1 MKKIKTILFSLVM
14 MLSLGVFGQV
24 CDNQLIS
31 INLGTGLNENYLPII
46 NSSGQP
52 LSNFGSIDTHWKLIS
67 NAILVDPCTSNLR
80 NTINGNAYLVNHN
93 NVPINSSNWINQTD
107 VVTIAPI
114 KGSNYTTFNCNNGFI
129 NNNRVPYIFGRNFCV
144 CENGEYNINLSL
156 KADDI
161 GWIEIFNRT
170 TQQVVF
176 TSNKYTFNISVFN
189 PLIITNTLN
198 LTNGNYQIK
207 VYIENTNST
216 TVGFS
221 LKGNIESKKGKLSLS
236 DCYIPTPNTSN
247 VTINKILDNNQ
258 NNIFDS
264 GDLLGANWEFEVKN
278 RQTNSIN
285 RYITDSFGR
294 IVIPELAYG
303 DYEIKEI
310 PKEGW
315 NCSSPINGIFSLS
328 LNSNFYEINF
338 YNRKGNS
345 SDCQCPEFGVI
356 NLSDNTKSKL
366 AKKEEYKCGSTIQMD
381 KNSSQ
386 LINFSFNCFK
396 DARFVNQVVLPNG
409 KMIEGKSKYL
419 DPIAMQELT
428 KEYGCGVY
436 KFKIDGYCCDKLCSS
451 CEIKVNVTGCD
462 TPKAC
467 DVECCIP
474 SSLKL
479 ANTWINGSETSI
491 FYRETSRNVTKIA
504 YEPTQEIVNLI
515 DSYILQMQSNIIAQK
530 CENSVNAN
538 FQIAYKLYKYNGSNN
553 FSDGQQIQNEFSTN
567 RNAFSQVATLNNYRT
582 SDLFN
587 FSFNGDFTAVIEI
600 EMKWTGINN
609 TEMCNTIVVGALRNF
624 TSTMR
629 LNPNTTQR
637 QFKKY
642 TLQSNFL
649 SNQKK

>member
-1 MKKIKTILFSLVM
+1 
-14 MLSLGVFGQV
+14 MLLNLGVWGQV

-67 NAILVDPCTSNLR
+67 NAILIEPCTSNLR

-114 KGSNYTTFNCNNGFI
+114 KGSNYTAFNCNNGFI

-176 TSNKYTFNISVFN
+176 TSNKYTFSTLVFN
-189 PLIITNTLN
+189 PLVITNTLN
-198 LTNGNYQIK
+198 LTKGNYQIK
-207 VYIENTNST
+207 VYLENTNST

-285 RYITDSFGR
+285 SYITDSFGR

-315 NCSSPINGIFSLS
+315 NCSSPINGAFSLS

-356 NLSDNTKSKL
+356 TLSDNTKSKL

-386 LINFSFNCFK
+386 LINFNFNCSK

-409 KMIEGKSKYL
+409 KIIKGESKYL

-428 KEYGCGVY
+428 KEFGCGVY

-451 CEIKVNVTGCD
+451 CEIKVNVTGCEA
-462 TPKAC
+462 PKDCITCCLPSTLKDINDNKLFLNQFRNPSLDYQPSENFKTLINNYLSTIRAEATENNC
-467 DVECCIP
+467 QLKEGDVEI
-474 SSLKL
+474 KL
-479 ANTWINGSETSI
+479 
-491 FYRETSRNVTKIA
+491 
-504 YEPTQEIVNLI
+504 
-515 DSYILQMQSNIIAQK
+515 
-530 CENSVNAN
+530 N
-538 FQIAYKLYKYNGSNN
+538 FYKYNGNANPNDINRTLIRTDFRAFQNSQNNN
-553 FSDGQQIQNEFSTN
+553 FQLISTHSATANTNFENLLSLNGWYIVELSIKVKNKPDCSTSLIVIKDNNLGKRNTSTN
-567 RNAFSQVATLNNYRT
+567 SIKN
-582 SDLFN
+582 
-587 FSFNGDFTAVIEI
+587 
-600 EMKWTGINN
+600 
-609 TEMCNTIVVGALRNF
+609 
-624 TSTMR
+624 
-629 LNPNTTQR
+629 
-637 QFKKY
+637 
-642 TLQSNFL
+642 
-649 SNQKK
+649 